1 MAMAES
7 TPSIEDR
14 WPHTGAV
21 LAGGQSRRMG
31 EPKEGIVLWDGQPMI
46 QHVLATLGRVCRHVV
61 IIGQC
66 RGFEIPDGS
75 PLVRLPDLRPGGGP
89 LAGIETLLRS
99 GLDSGYLVVA
109 CDQPLLREPLLR
121 RLVTAAGAR
130 PCFLRPEDGSWLGPF
145 PGYFPA
151 ACLEQVDLALRRGVT
166 SVRRVFA
173 ESDVTWVP
181 ISPEEQSQLK
191 SIDSPADLAELLQS
205 APEETDS
212 PGG

>member
-1 MAMAES
+1 MVES
-7 TPSIEDR
+7 TSGVEDR

-31 EPKEGIVLWDGQPMI
+31 EPKEGIAPGDGRPMI
-46 QHVLATLGRVCRHVV
+46 QHVLATLERICRQVV

-75 PLVRLPDLRPGGGP
+75 PLVRLPDLHPGGGP

-121 RLVTAAGAR
+121 CLVAAAGTR

-145 PGYFPA
+145 PGHFPA

-166 SVRRVFA
+166 SVRGVFA

-181 ISPEEQSQLK
+181 ISPAEQAQLK
-191 SIDSPADLAELLQS
+191 SIDSRADLAELLQS
-205 APEETDS
+205 AADS